1 MSLFMRVR
9 SFLYRMGIRAVPLV
23 AERPL
28 GLFMYYGGGT
38 FLNVKDSFQ
47 GVSVEAYYADLEKE
61 PAILMA
67 SCGKGKALLSGVHYE
82 YDPEYSGLFDPYLKQ
97 VACLLKEMNNKMMTE
112 NFLKGLMKKLFN
124 D

>member
-61 PAILMA
+61 PAILWLHAAREKPYYPEFTMNMIPNIPVF
-67 SCGKGKALLSGVHYE
+67 SILILNRLLVC
-82 YDPEYSGLFDPYLKQ
+82 LK
-97 VACLLKEMNNKMMTE
+97 K
-112 NFLKGLMKKLFN
+112 
-124 D
+124 

>member
-1 MSLFMRVR
+1 
-9 SFLYRMGIRAVPLV
+9 
-23 AERPL
+23 
-28 GLFMYYGGGT
+28 
-38 FLNVKDSFQ
+38 
-47 GVSVEAYYADLEKE
+47 
-61 PAILMA
+61 MA

-112 NFLKGLMKKLFN
+112 NFLKGLMKKWFN